1 MRPSI
6 YTFAV
11 KVIVIRGGDYVPRK
25 GENIYKR
32 KDGRWEGRYIK
43 SRNDK
48 KAVYGY
54 VYAKTY
60 SEVKKKL
67 NSKRAEIF
75 LEESNSLKISLK
87 DASFLNISNLWLISI
102 KSSVK
107 ESTWIK
113 YRNTLNIQILPRIGM
128 KNISVIDYET
138 IFRMCNEMLQPKGCT
153 NEGLTSKTVSDA
165 LTIVK
170 AIIKYADR
178 MKFITDRTALDVSV
192 KLTTSKLRVVI
203 VSLARAGIPI
213 GILLK
218 RYHQNKYDICINHY
232 AISIIRGR
240 GIDKNAVNYIL
251 ERHNPKMIQ
260 FVDGWIGKGA
270 ILTQLRE
277 ALKDYP
283 ELDSEIAVVSDPAN
297 LTRLCGT
304 HEDILIPSACLN
316 ATVTGLISRTFLRE
330 DIIGEHEFHGA
341 AYYSELSEEDLSEQ
355 FLNYIERYFNYTVST
370 KTTHMDQ
377 SFNGMD
383 VVKKIAF
390 EYLVDDI
397 NYIKPGIGEATRVL
411 LRRIPW
417 KIIVNPDY
425 SDTEE
430 LNHVYQLAEEKG
442 IPCEISKVWMGKY
455 KVCGIIKKIADV

>member
-138 IFRMCNEMLQPKGCT
+138 IFRMCN
-153 NEGLTSKTVSDA
+153 
-165 LTIVK
+165 
-170 AIIKYADR
+170 
-178 MKFITDRTALDVSV
+178 
-192 KLTTSKLRVVI
+192 
-203 VSLARAGIPI
+203 
-213 GILLK
+213 
-218 RYHQNKYDICINHY
+218 
-232 AISIIRGR
+232 
-240 GIDKNAVNYIL
+240 
-251 ERHNPKMIQ
+251 
-260 FVDGWIGKGA
+260 
-270 ILTQLRE
+270 
-277 ALKDYP
+277 
-283 ELDSEIAVVSDPAN
+283 
-297 LTRLCGT
+297 
-304 HEDILIPSACLN
+304 
-316 ATVTGLISRTFLRE
+316 
-330 DIIGEHEFHGA
+330 
-341 AYYSELSEEDLSEQ
+341 
-355 FLNYIERYFNYTVST
+355 
-370 KTTHMDQ
+370 
-377 SFNGMD
+377 
-383 VVKKIAF
+383 
-390 EYLVDDI
+390 
-397 NYIKPGIGEATRVL
+397 
-411 LRRIPW
+411 
-417 KIIVNPDY
+417 
-425 SDTEE
+425 
-430 LNHVYQLAEEKG
+430 
-442 IPCEISKVWMGKY
+442 
-455 KVCGIIKKIADV
+455 